1 MTRVAWERL
10 VDAALAV
17 LTAVAV
23 VMGPAVVGATLTYE
37 GTLAP
42 AALLGGAML
51 FRRRHP
57 VAVLT
62 VSAAVMV
69 GYRWAGLFEGGWLW
83 PLTPALVSA
92 AARGRVGWSAGI
104 GAAVLLCG
112 LPRELAGTSG
122 VSETAARIGVE
133 ALWLALVLTGAVAR
147 RQYGRWR
154 DEHEAR
160 LVDQERARLA
170 EQRLEISREVHDV
183 VAHTLA
189 VVGVHLH
196 VAADTLADSPEE
208 ARAALRTA
216 MEVRGRAMRDLKA
229 FVGDLR
235 DGPAGLAEVPELLDR
250 ARAAGLTATLH
261 REGDLDG
268 VPAAQGVAAYRIVR
282 EAVTNTL
289 RHAAA
294 ARLDVRLAARPGELR
309 VEVTDDGAGPAAFAA
324 GHGLTGMR
332 ERVAAL
338 DGTLDLTSGDGFTVR
353 AALPVAGTAAGAA
366 AERAGSPA

>member
-1 MTRVAWERL
+1 MVA
-10 VDAALAV
+10 
-17 LTAVAV
+17 
-23 VMGPAVVGATLTYE
+23 GPAVVGAPLTYE
-37 GTLAP
+37 GTLAL
-42 AALLGGAML
+42 AVLLGGALL
-51 FRRRHP
+51 FRRRYP
-57 VAVLT
+57 VAVLAL
-62 VSAAVMV
+62 SAVVVVAY
-69 GYRWAGLFEGGWLW
+69 GWADLFEGGWLW
-83 PLTPALVSA
+83 PLTPGLASA
-92 AARGRVGWSAGI
+92 AVLGRVRPSAGI
-104 GAAVLLCG
+104 GASVLLCG

-122 VSETAARIGVE
+122 ASEAVARIGVE
-133 ALWLALVLTGAVAR
+133 TLWLALLLTGAVAW

-160 LVDQERARLA
+160 LIDLERARLA

-196 VAADTLADSPEE
+196 VAADALADSPEE

-235 DGPAGLAEVPELLDR
+235 DGPAGLAEVPDLLDR

-294 ARLDVRLAARPGELR
+294 SRLDVRLAARPGELR
-309 VEVTDDGAGPAAFAA
+309 VEVADDGTGPAAFAA

-338 DGTLDLTSGDGFTVR
+338 DGALELASGDGFTVR
-353 AALPVAGTAAGAA
+353 AVLPVAGTA
-366 AERAGSPA
+366 GSPA